1 MKMIKEGWPTHK
13 KQVPPAIRNF
23 WDIRNDLHEAE
34 GIIMKS
40 QKLVITLRM
49 RQYILELLHKAHLR
63 TEKAKFRARATIY
76 CCLCSAAATI
86 STNLFLA
93 LGMTPNR
100 ANAISEYGQML

>member
-40 QKLVITLRM
+40 QKLVIPLSM

-63 TEKAKFRARATIY
+63 TEKTKSRAQATVY
-76 CCLCSAAATI
+76 
-86 STNLFLA
+86 
-93 LGMTPNR
+93 
-100 ANAISEYGQML
+100 